1 MDLYR
6 DNSMCRPRARSCV
19 LAREITRNRDGDVK
33 KGKIENA
40 VARARSSGRRAI
52 FSRFLV
58 SENPPFWYLR
68 AKTCTSRSNSAGI
81 RAYAHVHTAHRCRRV
96 YLHRV
101 RVVPRRESR
110 PISTRNPYDRRFYSR
125 RFSSAGLAVHV
136 RPRRQG
142 RQETFREEI
151 FTRIKPLQL
160 QLSSRR
166 STRRWNPLSS
176 RELPKGRSSED
187 PELKAENETGR
198 STTG

>member
-58 SENPPFWYLR
+58 SENPPLWYLR

-81 RAYAHVHTAHRCRRV
+81 RAYAHVHTARRCRRV

-110 PISTRNPYDRRFYSR
+110 PISTRNPYDRDFIPGD
-125 RFSSAGLAVHV
+125 FL
-136 RPRRQG
+136 PRGSPRTCGRGGQD

-151 FTRIKPLQL
+151 FTRINVQPLQL

-166 STRRWNPLSS
+166 STRR
-176 RELPKGRSSED
+176 
-187 PELKAENETGR
+187 
-198 STTG
+198 